1 MSGGI
6 EWTGDLFD
14 GLLRVMD
21 EARFTAEDAADGAT
35 VILARSDELVPKAPK
50 RASDDTAPLVSTG
63 YVKLHDNETAAI
75 GYSSVYAH
83 WIHEHTWFHHPH
95 GGQAKFLETAMLEK
109 GREAVN
115 RAGEHFFGRL

>member
-1 MSGGI
+1 MRGDI
-6 EWTGDLFD
+6 RWEGDLIAN
-14 GLLRVMD
+14 LERIA
-21 EARFTAEDAADGAT
+21 EASRFTAEDAAEGGT
-35 VILARSDELVPKAPK
+35 IVLARSDELVPKAPK
-50 RASDDTAPLVSTG
+50 KPSDDTASLVSAG
-63 YVKLHDNETAAI
+63 YVKLHGNDGAAI

>member
-1 MSGGI
+1 MSGDLQ
-6 EWTGDLFD
+6 WAGDLFD
-14 GLLRVMD
+14 GLLRIAD
-21 EARFTAEDAADGAT
+21 ESRFTAEDAADGAT

-50 RASDDTAPLVSTG
+50 KPSDDTPSLVSTG
-63 YVKLHDNETAAI
+63 YVKLHGNDGAEI

-109 GREAVN
+109 GQEAVN
-115 RAGEHFFGRL
+115 RAGKHFFGRL